1 MYQQQLQQAHDLIE
15 QGRMAEARRLLL
27 TLDDPTARQW
37 LAQIDPNKVSYKRR
51 SSLPLP
57 LPLLIG
63 LAALIGVVA
72 LLVIVLLTPTL
83 LARVQAPGVQ
93 QQLAATDESLYAS
106 LHHLCTMTTGYG
118 GGDACMD
125 WTDLVLRDHHAVAA
139 DCLSGAEVETEDGR
153 TRVGVCLAQNGVPEP
168 F

>member
-1 MYQQQLQQAHDLIE
+1 MVQQQLQQAHDLIE
-15 QGRMAEARRLLL
+15 QGRLAEARRLLL

-63 LAALIGVVA
+63 LAAVVGVVA

-83 LARVQAPGVQ
+83 LARVQAPAARQ
-93 QQLAATDESLYAS
+93 QQAAADEALYLS
-106 LHHLCTMTTGYG
+106 LHHLCTMVTGYG
-118 GGDACMD
+118 GDDACMD

-139 DCLSGAEVETEDGR
+139 ACLGAAEVETDEDR
-153 TRVGVCLAQNGVPEP
+153 ARVASCLQQNGVPEP